1 MQSLTAIIFMWEKPN
16 RNVDHFLFEKD
27 NDY

>member
-1 MQSLTAIIFMWEKPN
+1 MQSLTAIIFMWGKPN
-16 RNVDHFLFEKD
+16 RNVNHFPFEKD